1 MSAEVPA
8 HEKKTQ
14 GNKLPQLH
22 ALEEDDEFE
31 EFAVEGTDLFN
42 KMYGSNLDLSLHY
55 FEQTGKR
62 RISKVMTLTTGR
74 ITGMTTM

>member
-42 KMYGSNLDLSLHY
+42 KIYGSIWTLAYIILNRLGREGSARWWLSLL
-55 FEQTGKR
+55 G
-62 RISKVMTLTTGR
+62 G
-74 ITGMTTM
+74 